1 MKGIVSTILKKY
13 TVIIILVALM
23 IVFSLSS
30 KYFLT
35 TENLLKIIS
44 QNNYYIIVAL
54 GVLFVML
61 GGGIDFSVG
70 YQMSLVGT
78 IMAILMVQRNVS
90 IIPAILIGLVCGIV
104 LGLFNGLIIVKL
116 RLFPL
121 IVTLAT
127 SMVFQGISFTISQSQ
142 TFRGYPDE
150 FRQITMGS
158 VFGISYDTIL
168 TFVLILIT
176 SFILKRTYFGRHVMA
191 TGGNEEAAR
200 LSGIKTNRLKI
211 VLYSICGFLTAIGTV
226 VMLSKSNTHNSTF
239 GPGTEFTGLTA
250 GLIGGISFKGG
261 EGSTWGLVAGV
272 FVLAVLGNGMQL
284 CGVSTYIQYIV
295 KGAILIAAMAF
306 DEYQKRARVKVR
318 TADPVPAGD
327 AGSSAQA

>member
-1 MKGIVSTILKKY
+1 MKGIISVVLKKY
-13 TVIIILVALM
+13 TVIVILVALM
-23 IVFSLSS
+23 IAFSLSS
-30 KYFLT
+30 PYFLT
-35 TENLLKIIS
+35 SENLLKIVT

-78 IMAILMVQRNVS
+78 IMAILMVQNNVA
-90 IIPAILIGLVCGIV
+90 IVPAILVGLACGVV
-104 LGLFNGLIIVKL
+104 LGILNGLIIVKL

-127 SMVFQGISFTISQSQ
+127 SMVFQGLSFTISQSQ
-142 TFRGYPDE
+142 TFRGYPDA
-150 FRQITMGS
+150 FRQITLGS

-168 TFVLILIT
+168 TLVLILIT
-176 SFILKRTYFGRHVMA
+176 SFILKRTYFGRHIMA

-200 LSGIKTNRLKI
+200 LSGIKTGRLKI
-211 VLYSICGFLTAIGTV
+211 VLYSICGLLTAIGTV

-284 CGVSTYIQYIV
+284 CGVSTFIQYII

-318 TADPVPAGD
+318 LEDVASPAE
-327 AGSSAQA
+327 AGSAT